1 MAMKDRGIASI
12 KIGDKEIVIDAKLL
26 TVLKRYVSTEM
37 TLEDL
42 ARELGLNGW
51 EEAYELVKK
60 IPAWIMWTPFTM
72 WEVTE

>member
-12 KIGDKEIVIDAKLL
+12 KIGDKELIIDAKLL

>member
-12 KIGDKEIVIDAKLL
+12 KIGDKELVIDAKLL

-37 TLEDL
+37 TLEEL

>member
-1 MAMKDRGIASI
+1 MKDRGIASI
-12 KIGDKEIVIDAKLL
+12 KIGDKELVIDAKLL

>member
-12 KIGDKEIVIDAKLL
+12 KIGDKELVIDAKLL
-26 TVLKRYVSTEM
+26 TVLNRYVSTEM
-37 TLEDL
+37 TLEEL

>member
-1 MAMKDRGIASI
+1 MALKDRGLTTI
-12 KIGDKEIVIDAKLL
+12 KVGNKEIPIDSKLL
-26 TVLKRYVSTEM
+26 ATLRRYVSTEM
-37 TLEDL
+37 SLEQL
-42 ARELGLNGW
+42 AKELGLEGW

>member
-12 KIGDKEIVIDAKLL
+12 KIGDKELVIDAKLL
-26 TVLKRYVSTEM
+26 TVLKRYISTEM
-37 TLEDL
+37 TLEEL

>member
-1 MAMKDRGIASI
+1 MATKDRGITSI
-12 KIGDKEIVIDAKLL
+12 RVGDKELIIDAKLL
-26 TVLKRYVSTEM
+26 TVLKRYVTTEM
-37 TLEDL
+37 TLEEL

-51 EEAYELVKK
+51 EEAYELVRK

>member
-1 MAMKDRGIASI
+1 MKDRGIASI
-12 KIGDKEIVIDAKLL
+12 KIGDKELVIDAKLL
-26 TVLKRYVSTEM
+26 TVLKRYISTEM
-37 TLEDL
+37 TLEEL

>member
-1 MAMKDRGIASI
+1 MKDRGIASI
-12 KIGDKEIVIDAKLL
+12 KIGDKELVIDAKLL

-72 WEVTE
+72 WEVTS

>member
-1 MAMKDRGIASI
+1 MATKDRGITSI
-12 KIGDKEIVIDAKLL
+12 KVGDKELVIDAKLL
-26 TVLKRYVSTEM
+26 TVLKRYVTTEM
-37 TLEDL
+37 TLEEL

>member
-1 MAMKDRGIASI
+1 MATKDRGITSI
-12 KIGDKEIVIDAKLL
+12 RVGDKELVIDAKLL
-26 TVLKRYVSTEM
+26 TVLKRYVTTEM
-37 TLEDL
+37 TLEEL

>member
-12 KIGDKEIVIDAKLL
+12 KIGDKELVIDAKLL

>member
-1 MAMKDRGIASI
+1 MAMKNRGIASI
-12 KIGDKEIVIDAKLL
+12 KIGDKELVIDAKLL

>member
-12 KIGDKEIVIDAKLL
+12 KIGDKELIIDAKLL

-37 TLEDL
+37 TLEEL

>member
-1 MAMKDRGIASI
+1 MALKDRGIASL
-12 KIGDKEIVIDAKLL
+12 KVGEREIIIDARLL
-26 TVLKRYVSTEM
+26 AILRRYVSTDM

-42 ARELGLNGW
+42 AKELGLNGW

-60 IPAWIMWTPFTM
+60 MPAWVMWTPFTM

>member
-12 KIGDKEIVIDAKLL
+12 KIGDKEFVIDAKLL

>member
-12 KIGDKEIVIDAKLL
+12 KIGDKELVIDAKLL

-37 TLEDL
+37 TLEQL

>member
-12 KIGDKEIVIDAKLL
+12 KIGDKELVIDAKLL

-42 ARELGLNGW
+42 ASELGLNGW